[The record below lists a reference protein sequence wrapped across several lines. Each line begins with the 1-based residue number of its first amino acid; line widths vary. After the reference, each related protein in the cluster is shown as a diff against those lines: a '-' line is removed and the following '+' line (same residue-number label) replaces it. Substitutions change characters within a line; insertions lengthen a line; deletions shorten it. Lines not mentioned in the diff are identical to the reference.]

1 MKLKK
6 YIRLAI
12 ALLFATNVAVA
23 QNDNVIDEVVWIV
36 GDEPIL
42 RSDIEAERLGMQ
54 GAQMEGNPYCSIPE
68 QIAIRKLYLHQAALD
83 SIEVTESQVLQMVED
98 RISDLIQNY
107 GSKEK
112 LEEYSNR
119 SVKDLREL
127 FHDQFIE
134 QMKVQTLQRNLVSD
148 IQVTPAEVRRYFK
161 DMPEDSL
168 PMIPTMVEVE
178 LLTIHPRIPQ
188 SEIDRVKDELR
199 DYTERINSGQSTF
212 SSLAIL
218 YSEDG
223 SSRKGGELDYTS
235 RVGFVPEF
243 ANVAFSLS
251 DPKKVSRIVETEYGY
266 HIIQF
271 IDKRG
276 DKVKVRHILRRP
288 KVSDEALQETTLR
301 LDSIANDIRDNKFTF
316 EEAVTYISD
325 DKDTRNNYGLLQNK
339 NTYSSKFEYKELP
352 AEIQRQVRSME
363 VGEVSKAFTMI
374 DNNSKEVCCLVKLK
388 SRVDAHRATMTDDF
402 QALKDVVT
410 ETRAQAKLKKW
421 VQEKQ
426 KSTYVRINEGWQDCE
441 FEFPGW
447 VR

>member
-1 MKLKK
+1 
-6 YIRLAI
+6 
-12 ALLFATNVAVA
+12 
-23 QNDNVIDEVVWIV
+23 
-36 GDEPIL
+36 
-42 RSDIEAERLGMQ
+42 
-54 GAQMEGNPYCSIPE
+54 
-68 QIAIRKLYLHQAALD
+68 
-83 SIEVTESQVLQMVED
+83 
-98 RISDLIQNY
+98 
-107 GSKEK
+107 
-112 LEEYSNR
+112 
-119 SVKDLREL
+119 
-127 FHDQFIE
+127 
-134 QMKVQTLQRNLVSD
+134 
-148 IQVTPAEVRRYFK
+148 
-161 DMPEDSL
+161 
-168 PMIPTMVEVE
+168 
-178 LLTIHPRIPQ
+178 
-188 SEIDRVKDELR
+188 
-199 DYTERINSGQSTF
+199 
-212 SSLAIL
+212 LAIL

-243 ANVAFSLS
+243 ANVAFSLT

-266 HIIQF
+266 HIIQL

-288 KVSDEALQETTLR
+288 KVSDEALEETTLR

-316 EEAVTYISD
+316 EEAVTFISD

-339 NTYSSKFEYKELP
+339 NTYSSKFELKELP

-374 DNNSKEVCCLVKLK
+374 DNSSKEVCCLVKLK

-426 KSTYVRINEGWQDCE
+426 KTTYVRINEGWQDCE

>member
-6 YIRLAI
+6 YIRLVA
-12 ALLFATNVAVA
+12 ALLLVTNVAVA

-54 GAQMEGNPYCSIPE
+54 GSQFEGNPYCSISE

-98 RISDLIQNY
+98 RINDLIQNY

-212 SSLAIL
+212 GHPL
-218 YSEDG
+218 
-223 SSRKGGELDYTS
+223 
-235 RVGFVPEF
+235 F
-243 ANVAFSLS
+243 
-251 DPKKVSRIVETEYGY
+251 
-266 HIIQF
+266 
-271 IDKRG
+271 RG
-276 DKVKVRHILRRP
+276 WK
-288 KVSDEALQETTLR
+288 
-301 LDSIANDIRDNKFTF
+301 
-316 EEAVTYISD
+316 
-325 DKDTRNNYGLLQNK
+325 
-339 NTYSSKFEYKELP
+339 
-352 AEIQRQVRSME
+352 
-363 VGEVSKAFTMI
+363 
-374 DNNSKEVCCLVKLK
+374 
-388 SRVDAHRATMTDDF
+388 
-402 QALKDVVT
+402 
-410 ETRAQAKLKKW
+410 
-421 VQEKQ
+421 
-426 KSTYVRINEGWQDCE
+426 
-441 FEFPGW
+441 
-447 VR
+447 

>member
-1 MKLKK
+1 
-6 YIRLAI
+6 
-12 ALLFATNVAVA
+12 
-23 QNDNVIDEVVWIV
+23 
-36 GDEPIL
+36 
-42 RSDIEAERLGMQ
+42 
-54 GAQMEGNPYCSIPE
+54 
-68 QIAIRKLYLHQAALD
+68 
-83 SIEVTESQVLQMVED
+83 MVED
-98 RISDLIQNY
+98 RINDLIQNY

-243 ANVAFSLS
+243 ANVAFSLT

-266 HIIQF
+266 HIIQL

-288 KVSDEALQETTLR
+288 KVSDEALEETTLR

-316 EEAVTYISD
+316 EEAVTFISD

-339 NTYSSKFEYKELP
+339 NTYSSKFELKELP

-374 DNNSKEVCCLVKLK
+374 DNSSKEVCCLVKLK

-426 KSTYVRINEGWQDCE
+426 KTTYVRINEGWQDCE